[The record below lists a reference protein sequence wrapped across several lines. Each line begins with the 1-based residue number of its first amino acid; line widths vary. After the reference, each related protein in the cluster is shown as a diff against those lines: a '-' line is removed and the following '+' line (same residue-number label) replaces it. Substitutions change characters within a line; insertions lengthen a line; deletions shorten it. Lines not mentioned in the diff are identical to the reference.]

1 MDDLLALLN
10 GGAAKPASQPAA
22 VAPVVSINPAPRV
35 EPVFTLAEPEQKVDF
50 TKPASMPA
58 VKVAEAVAVVDAS
71 IAGAR
76 PTDEQIGAVVRFL
89 FGK

>member
-35 EPVFTLAEPEQKVDF
+35 THANLDVFSEAPMPPT
-50 TKPASMPA
+50 PA
-58 VKVAEAVAVVDAS
+58 VKVTNVADAVAVVDAS

-76 PTDEQIGAVVRFL
+76 PTDAQIGAVVRFL